1 MGESGQ
7 IGISPDVVPGI
18 AIHKGLAQNSIKS
31 WRFIHEESDSPVS
44 EHMVPNG
51 HGAREAN
58 NFVFQNVGVRQMT
71 QQAQLNDPTDNGLSI
86 AG

>member
-18 AIHKGLAQNSIKS
+18 ANNEGLAQNSIES

-44 EHMVPNG
+44 EYMVPNG
-51 HGAREAN
+51 HCAREAN
-58 NFVFQNVGVRQMT
+58 NFVFQNVGIRQMT
-71 QQAQLNDPTDNGLSI
+71 
-86 AG
+86 